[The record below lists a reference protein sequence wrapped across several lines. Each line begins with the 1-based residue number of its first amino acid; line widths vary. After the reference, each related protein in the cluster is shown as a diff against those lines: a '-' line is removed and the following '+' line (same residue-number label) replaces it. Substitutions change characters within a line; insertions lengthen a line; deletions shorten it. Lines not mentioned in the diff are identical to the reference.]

1 MHIRF
6 FATSHTE
13 RISEPGT
20 STNKVGQT
28 TDSQIFGYQASNVP
42 SVKNSGISMVSTIL
56 NFFNYKSGEQTPSLL
71 SQNDNIKSIPSPRTQ
86 ETIKNEQS
94 LFSIRD
100 FQKIAST
107 RIFNLFG
114 RPYSHDPGRRQ
125 LFKEL
130 QEYHNLNPH
139 DLNARC
145 QKLVQ
150 LEKTTCDYLDTKN
163 REIHDSSLLS
173 YLFFN
178 KSDLRKDSEAAQYFL
193 QGIALE
199 KQKNLVAASSCTI
212 TNVQR
217 GNDLK
222 PSTVSGDMATIEVVN
237 YVAENSTTPKTG
249 YFKPVGNDEMKSI
262 VGERMGI
269 PVLSTAA
276 ANLSGRAVAVYEI
289 SKLLGFALVPETFF
303 ATCDGDVGSLQEEA
317 QGQHLIQEERQ
328 PYRFSKSEMN
338 ARTQD
343 ILSGNRLIKTEDQ
356 SYISFQESD
365 NQKFKLKS
373 TQQQGSSFCEVVIV
387 NNNNED
393 IKGQDLQ
400 KLLSRDPPQV
410 IVQDALIK
418 KILKEEID
426 EKILGIIDGTSSFN
440 TNDLLLTDVLLCF
453 KDNKLF
459 KDDQIVEKSQIPQLL
474 TENKIQL
481 TKKIV
486 TAVSDVNFNDPVL
499 QNELLDAQVLDF
511 LTGQLDRHA
520 NNFIYSQDNS
530 KNWHVQL
537 IDNDLS
543 FPEKFTSVKDLDCR
557 ELGRTPVLKALP
569 PILSKKTALSIENLT
584 KENVTSV
591 LRASGLSTQEID
603 ATQSRLVDL
612 KNHVTSLR
620 ENNNVND
627 EWEANI
633 VSQKE
638 DKTYCYWGHKDQQLA
653 QESLKANQELI

>member
-6 FATSHTE
+6 FVQSQIKH
-13 RISEPGT
+13 ISEPGT
-20 STNKVGQT
+20 STDGVCRT
-28 TDSQIFGYQASNVP
+28 TDSNSLGHQVSNVP
-42 SVKNSGISMVSTIL
+42 SVKNSGISRVSTIW
-56 NFFNYKSGEQTPSLL
+56 NFFNYKSGEQTASLL
-71 SQNDNIKSIPSPRTQ
+71 SQNDDIKSIPSPRTQ

-107 RIFNLFG
+107 SIFNLFG

-150 LEKTTCDYLDTKN
+150 LEKTTCDYLATKN
-163 REIHDSSLLS
+163 QEINDSSLLS
-173 YLFFN
+173 CLFFN

-222 PSTVSGDMATIEVVN
+222 PSTVSGEMATLQVAN
-237 YVAENSTTPKTG
+237 YVVKNSTTPKTG
-249 YFKPVGNDEMKSI
+249 YFKPVGNDSMNSP
-262 VGERMGI
+262 VASHMGI
-269 PVLSTAA
+269 PEFSTAV
-276 ANLSGRAVAVYEI
+276 ANLSGRAVATYEI

-303 ATCDGDVGSLQEEA
+303 ATCDGDVGSLQAEA
-317 QGQHLIQEERQ
+317 QGQQLIQEERQ

-338 ARTQD
+338 ARTQE
-343 ILSGNRLIKTEDQ
+343 ILSGNLLIKTEDQ
-356 SYISFQESD
+356 CYINFQESD

-373 TQQQGSSFCEVVIV
+373 TQQQGSSFFEVVIV
-387 NNNNED
+387 NNKDEV

-400 KLLSRDPPQV
+400 NLLSSQPPQV
-410 IVQDALIK
+410 IVQDELIK
-418 KILKEEID
+418 KILKEEMD
-426 EKILGIIDGTSSFN
+426 KQILTIIDGTSSYN
-440 TNDLLLTDVLLCF
+440 TNDLLLTDSSLCF

-543 FPEKFTSVKDLDCR
+543 FPKKFTSVKGLDCR
-557 ELGRTPVLKALP
+557 ELVGTPVLKALP
-569 PILSKKTALSIENLT
+569 PILSKKTALCIEQLN
-584 KENVTSV
+584 KDNVTRV
-591 LRASGLSTQEID
+591 LLASGLSTQEID
-603 ATQSRLVDL
+603 ATKSRLVDL
-612 KNHVTSLR
+612 KNHVASLR
-620 ENNNVND
+620 RNNNVKD

-633 VSQKE
+633 FSQKE